1 VLLSRGGS
9 VRLTTGGPI
18 LGAFGDATFEEETRL
33 LQDGD
38 TIVMFTDGVTEARN
52 ARDEEFGDERLM
64 TCLNDAAALPPS
76 ALLQRIFATV
86 TDFCHHAEQVDDIT
100 ATVTRFGR

>member
-1 VLLSRGGS
+1 LNVVLPSRYHEF
-9 VRLTTGGPI
+9 R
-18 LGAFGDATFEEETRL
+18 AFALESPRKPDAT
-33 LQDGD
+33 
-38 TIVMFTDGVTEARN
+38 
-52 ARDEEFGDERLM
+52 
-64 TCLNDAAALPPS
+64 AALSPS